1 MTFNLIHALIFHQDE
16 ITKDDILI
24 TDFYDLADGDYIDHI
39 LIDKKNQK
47 IICQG
52 DNTHEPIEA
61 QINSFVEGLCYSGV
75 KVELEG
81 GVFLTTEY
89 HNLKNAE
96 FFKKLI

>member
-1 MTFNLIHALIFHQDE
+1 MTFYLLHALIFHNDEMTRDE
-16 ITKDDILI
+16 ILNS
-24 TDFYDLADGDYIDHI
+24 DFYDLACGDYIDHI

-47 IICQG
+47 IIYQN
-52 DNTHEPIEA
+52 DNIHEPIEA
-61 QINSFVEGLCYSGV
+61 QIDSFIEGLCYSGAKV
-75 KVELEG
+75 KLDG